1 MDHQRAFELYRL
13 FRQENATWL
22 SSHREHSQQFLTL
35 VSAIL
40 GVSIAAL
47 VQLSTMPNLISDN
60 IWMLGLISLG
70 PFVNVLLC
78 INAIRMCD
86 RAYQAYLE
94 CISIQAKLE
103 RKIGLIG
110 KRSTSAKDGVL
121 EFPDDK
127 NFIPDRW
134 IQTRDFRTSK
144 EFVGRYMN
152 KGANLSVRITFGILA
167 LTNGVLFLV
176 LSALWLNL
184 F

>member
-1 MDHQRAFELYRL
+1 MDNQRAFELYTL

-22 SSHREHSQQFLTL
+22 SNHREHSQQFLTL
-35 VSAIL
+35 VAAIL
-40 GVSIAAL
+40 GVSIAAV
-47 VQLSTMPNLISDN
+47 VQLSTIPNLFRDN
-60 IWMLGLISLG
+60 IWVLGLISLG
-70 PFVNVLLC
+70 PFVNVPLC

-103 RKIGLIG
+103 RRIGLIG
-110 KRSTSAKDGVL
+110 KRSTSAKDSIF

-127 NFIPDRW
+127 NIIPDRW

-144 EFVGRYMN
+144 EFVEKYMN

-167 LTNGVLFLV
+167 LTNGVLFLA
-176 LSALWLNL
+176 LSALWLKL

>member
-1 MDHQRAFELYRL
+1 MDNQRAIELYTL

-35 VSAIL
+35 IAAIL
-40 GVSIAAL
+40 GVSIAAV
-47 VQLSTMPNLISDN
+47 VQLSTIPNLVSN
-60 IWMLGLISLG
+60 NSWMLGLISVG

-86 RAYQAYLE
+86 RSYQAYLE

-110 KRSTSAKDGVL
+110 KRSTSAKDQVL

-127 NFIPDRW
+127 NVVPERW
-134 IQTRDFRTSK
+134 IQTRDFRTTK
-144 EFVGRYMN
+144 EFVETYMN
-152 KGANLSVRITFGILA
+152 RGSNLLVRITFRILA